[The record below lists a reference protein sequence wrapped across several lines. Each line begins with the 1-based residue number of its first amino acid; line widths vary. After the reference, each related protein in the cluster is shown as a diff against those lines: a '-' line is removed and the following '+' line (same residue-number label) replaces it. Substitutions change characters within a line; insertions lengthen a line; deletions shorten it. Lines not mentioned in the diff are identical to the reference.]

1 MPTADVCAR
10 AAQIIHTTIA
20 EGQSLDRSARDLL
33 RDLDSRDQAEAREIS
48 WGTVR
53 WWYRYREAI
62 RRKLSRP
69 ISNKDRIL
77 EALLI
82 SGLYQFDH
90 MDEPDYAITSGTVE
104 AARVLGRP
112 RAVGLVNGV
121 LRSWLRDPDRLANLS
136 TESQYATPQ
145 WLIDEIKQSWPE
157 DWMDILDSA
166 TQKPPMT
173 LRVNP
178 KKTSRARYLDL
189 LSRDAVSATPSDLS
203 PWGVTLLKGRD
214 VSRIPGFEAGMC
226 SVQDEAAQLTP
237 FLCNDFNGGRVL
249 DACAAPGGKTTHLLE
264 TLPGI
269 ASFTAIDL
277 PGRTSLIR
285 SNLNRLGE
293 KAEVISTDIHDVD
306 RWWDRKPFDLILL
319 DAPCSGTGV
328 LKRHPDIRHHR
339 RPSDIGAFSAKQERL
354 LHSLWPLLARGG
366 HFLYATCSILTTE
379 NDNIVRQALDK
390 FSDARIKPFELPSAR
405 FTSYG
410 QQILPNAQRD
420 GLYYASLQKA

>member
-1 MPTADVCAR
+1 
-10 AAQIIHTTIA
+10 
-20 EGQSLDRSARDLL
+20 
-33 RDLDSRDQAEAREIS
+33 
-48 WGTVR
+48 
-53 WWYRYREAI
+53 
-62 RRKLSRP
+62 
-69 ISNKDRIL
+69 
-77 EALLI
+77 
-82 SGLYQFDH
+82 
-90 MDEPDYAITSGTVE
+90 
-104 AARVLGRP
+104 
-112 RAVGLVNGV
+112 
-121 LRSWLRDPDRLANLS
+121 
-136 TESQYATPQ
+136 
-145 WLIDEIKQSWPE
+145 
-157 DWMDILDSA
+157 
-166 TQKPPMT
+166 
-173 LRVNP
+173 
-178 KKTSRARYLDL
+178 
-189 LSRDAVSATPSDLS
+189 
-203 PWGVTLLKGRD
+203 
-214 VSRIPGFEAGMC
+214 MC

-293 KAEVISTDIHDVD
+293 KAEVISTDIHDVE